1 MDETF
6 IDWLAKREATINDD
20 LRLVM
25 AGMQH
30 IDARIKS
37 LQKIALYIA
46 VVLTAILVVM
56 LLH

>member
-1 MDETF
+1 MDEKFT
-6 IDWLAKREATINDD
+6 DWLAKKEATIGDD

-37 LQKIALYIA
+37 LQNIALYIA
-46 VVLTAILVVM
+46 VLLTAILVVM
-56 LLH
+56 LAH